1 MNFILRHSADQRF
14 DGTPKD
20 TSVPNNATT
29 PKPGP
34 KPNFQN
40 SIRTVT

>member
-14 DGTPKD
+14 QG
-20 TSVPNNATT
+20 TSVPNTATH
-29 PKPGP
+29 PKPGL
-34 KPNFQN
+34 KANFQN